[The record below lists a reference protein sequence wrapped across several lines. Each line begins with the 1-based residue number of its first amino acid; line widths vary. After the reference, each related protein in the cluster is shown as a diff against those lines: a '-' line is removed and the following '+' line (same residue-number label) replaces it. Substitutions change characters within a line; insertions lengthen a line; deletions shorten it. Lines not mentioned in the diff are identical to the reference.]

1 MKSIKSKTGGRT
13 DNQDFYGSAQ
23 TQYGDLIIVCDGM
36 GGHNGGRHA
45 AEISVQTIIEE
56 VTKSKTDNPVNVI
69 SEAITKAD
77 SAIWEESQSD
87 KRLQGMGTTVVVL
100 LITRKKAISFHVGD
114 SRIYQ
119 LRNGKIQFRT
129 FDHSHVFEMV
139 KAGLLTEEQARLSE
153 KSNIITRA
161 LGIMPNVDID
171 INENLTYKNGDR
183 FLLCTDG
190 IWGNI
195 PENELVDMA
204 SQNENIE
211 RVLNQMVDKIDAIGF
226 DKGGKHDNLTAALLE
241 MESDSSIEQSV
252 EIRDGKNQKYS
263 NPLSKLLIYLLL
275 IALTCSLALNVYLIS
290 IKEKDGK
297 KNVQKINNMSSPKVD
312 SKASDTVKTIKLP
325 VNENN

>member
-1 MKSIKSKTGGRT
+1 MTQFQSKTGGRI
-13 DNQDFYGSAQ
+13 DNQDFYGS
-23 TQYGDLIIVCDGM
+23 TKSQYGDLILVCDGM

-45 AEISVQTIIEE
+45 AEISVQIIIEE

-69 SEAITKAD
+69 SKAITKAN

-87 KRLQGMGTTVVVL
+87 KRLKGMGTTVVAL
-100 LITRKKAISFHVGD
+100 LITPEKAISFHVGD

-119 LRNGKIQFRT
+119 IRNGKIQFRT

-161 LGIMPNVDID
+161 LGIMPNVDIE
-171 INENLTYKNGDR
+171 INENLLYKRGDR

-190 IWGNI
+190 ICGYV

-211 RVLNQMVDKIDAIGF
+211 RVLNQMVDKIDAIGIEN
-226 DKGGKHDNLTAALLE
+226 GGKHDNLTAALVE
-241 MESDSSIEQSV
+241 MESDSTLEQSE
-252 EIRDGKNQKYS
+252 EIQDGENQKSS
-263 NPLSKLLIYLLL
+263 N
-275 IALTCSLALNVYLIS
+275 
-290 IKEKDGK
+290 
-297 KNVQKINNMSSPKVD
+297 
-312 SKASDTVKTIKLP
+312 
-325 VNENN
+325 